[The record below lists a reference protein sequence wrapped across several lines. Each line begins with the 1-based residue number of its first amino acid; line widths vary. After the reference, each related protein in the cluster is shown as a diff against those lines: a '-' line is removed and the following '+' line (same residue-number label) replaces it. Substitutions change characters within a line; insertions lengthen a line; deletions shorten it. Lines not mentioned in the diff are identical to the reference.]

1 MFIREK
7 TSVVLV
13 RLALGVIA
21 GTSLLTQV
29 VHAQEASMG
38 SQAAPAKIAGEAE
51 ITPVQKVYVTG
62 SNVRRIALETASPVQ
77 IITREELTRGG
88 ATSLNEVLRT
98 ISSNVGGVD
107 ENRVGRRPG
116 RHPDVPDRTAGI
128 DRLQP

>member
-38 SQAAPAKIAGEAE
+38 SQAAPAKTAGEAE
-51 ITPVQKVYVTG
+51 ISPVQKVYVTG
-62 SNVRRIALETASPVQ
+62 SNVRRIALETASPVEPV
-77 IITREELTRGG
+77 RFF
-88 ATSLNEVLRT
+88 V
-98 ISSNVGGVD
+98 
-107 ENRVGRRPG
+107 
-116 RHPDVPDRTAGI
+116 
-128 DRLQP
+128 